1 MIIYCLIGILIIDL
15 FLYFLRERKYLKI
28 IKDLTDKLMSRDF
41 TDYAMGKALKK
52 DDKVVETKDRSD
64 VKEMLI
70 EKAKTESRKLKDVE
84 SEFNKKIRDMII

>member
-1 MIIYCLIGILIIDL
+1 MIIYCLIGLLIVVLLLNWIQGH
-15 FLYFLRERKYLKI
+15 RYLKI

-52 DDKVVETKDRSD
+52 DDKKVETKDRSD

-84 SEFNKKIRDMII
+84 KEFNNKIRDMII